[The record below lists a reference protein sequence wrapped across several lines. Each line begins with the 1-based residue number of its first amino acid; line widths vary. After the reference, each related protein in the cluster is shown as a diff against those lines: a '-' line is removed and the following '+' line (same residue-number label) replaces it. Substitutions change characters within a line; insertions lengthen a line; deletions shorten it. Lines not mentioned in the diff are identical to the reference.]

1 MEVISPSGI
10 IQRVEAPKEEDQRDA
25 LRRVNDL
32 LCRQN
37 FVSQSLLRFLRDE
50 AVESCITDILRDIL
64 NLYNGKVVF
73 IFLNTTKFMPIIV
86 VSADCF

>member
-1 MEVISPSGI
+1 MCIRDRGTGVDGGDKSFGI

-37 FVSQSLLRFLRDE
+37 IS
-50 AVESCITDILRDIL
+50 
-64 NLYNGKVVF
+64 
-73 IFLNTTKFMPIIV
+73 
-86 VSADCF
+86 